1 MTAPAKPIPALLPPS
16 NVEAVITRVLTVA
29 ASQIGYREG
38 RDSNG
43 GWNNDTA
50 YGAWYPMNF
59 NPWCEMFVDWSA
71 WKAGI
76 PETVIPKY
84 AYTPYGLKWF
94 RDRGQEVTTPR
105 RGDLFFLVRDNGLA
119 HHVGF
124 VEKVLTGA
132 FQTIEGN
139 TNTNGSDQGDGVYR
153 LTRTTSSRLKLV
165 RPNYAACVVKSDKPA
180 PPPPDLT
187 ITAWCINRLARDHD
201 GVSGQC
207 LVDNQQVFN
216 IAVYLQPSLAE
227 SRKKFWTACATGAWT
242 DAGQLVVEA
251 IKVIQK
257 AAHLPQDGAFGPKT
271 AAYLRASGYKIN
283 P

>member
-1 MTAPAKPIPALLPPS
+1 MTAPAKAIPNLIPPS
-16 NVEAVITRVLTVA
+16 NLEAVITRVLAVA

-38 RDSNG
+38 RSANG
-43 GWNNDTA
+43 SWNNDTV

-71 WKAGI
+71 FKAGV

-94 RDRGQEVTTPR
+94 RDRRQEVTSPR
-105 RGDLFFLVRDNGLA
+105 RGDLFFLVRSNGLA
-119 HHVGF
+119 HHIGF
-124 VEKVLTGA
+124 VEKVLADGRI
-132 FQTIEGN
+132 QTIEGN

-153 LTRTTSSRLKLV
+153 LTRTVSSRLKFC

-180 PPPPDLT
+180 PPPPDTT
-187 ITAWCINRLARDHD
+187 ITTWCINRLARDHY

-216 IAVYLQPSLAE
+216 IAVFLNPQLAE
-227 SRKKFWTACATGAWT
+227 SRKKFWTACATGAWAA
-242 DAGQLVVEA
+242 AGDLVVEA

-257 AAHLPQDGAFGPKT
+257 AGGLAPDGVFGPKT
-271 AAYLRASGYKIN
+271 GAFLRTRGYKIN
-283 P
+283 

>member
-1 MTAPAKPIPALLPPS
+1 VTVPAKAIPDLIPPS

-38 RDSNG
+38 RDSS

-50 YGAWYPMNF
+50 YGAWYPMNY

-94 RDRGQEVTTPR
+94 RDRSQEVATPR
-105 RGDLFFLVRDNGLA
+105 RGDLFFLVNSSGLA
-119 HHVGF
+119 HHIGF
-124 VEKVLTGA
+124 VEKATGGA
-132 FQTIEGN
+132 FQTVEGN

-165 RPNYAACVVKSDKPA
+165 RPNYAACVVKSDTPA
-180 PPPPDLT
+180 PAPKDTT
-187 ITAWCINRLARDHD
+187 IGAWCINRLARDHY

-216 IAVYLQPSLAE
+216 IAVYLQPQLAE
-227 SRKKFWTACATGAWT
+227 SRKKFWAACAVGAWV
-242 DAGQLVVEA
+242 DAGNLVVEA
-251 IKVIQK
+251 IKTIQK
-257 AAHLPQDGAFGPKT
+257 TAGLTQDGVFGPKT
-271 AAYLRASGYKIN
+271 AAFLRTRGYTIN
-283 P
+283 